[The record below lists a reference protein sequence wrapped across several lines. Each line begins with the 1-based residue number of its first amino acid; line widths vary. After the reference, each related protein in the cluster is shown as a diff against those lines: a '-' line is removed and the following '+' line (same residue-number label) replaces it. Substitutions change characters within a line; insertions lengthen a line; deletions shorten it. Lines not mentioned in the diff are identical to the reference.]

1 MKEIYSSLAGKVLRK
16 EVLLFFKFP
25 LTKVMESKSL
35 FYLFI
40 IIFFCKLIFSVCSN
54 LKIAFISVT
63 ILVKKPIERLR
74 NISPLPFRR
83 ISSYLRR
90 ALASLCC
97 AYERLWNT
105 PKRQNSGIN
114 NFKYKR
120 ACHACSLYIQAI
132 LNGRVIKIKRNAK
145 QCINIDITL

>member
-1 MKEIYSSLAGKVLRK
+1 MLRK

-40 IIFFCKLIFSVCSN
+40 IIFFLQAYIFGLFELKNCFYVCDYFGEETN
-54 LKIAFISVT
+54 R
-63 ILVKKPIERLR
+63 KKSAI
-74 NISPLPFRR
+74 RR

-105 PKRQNSGIN
+105 PKRQNSGVN

-145 QCINIDITL
+145 QYINIDITL

>member
-54 LKIAFISVT
+54 LKITFMSVT

-74 NISPLPFRR
+74 NIS
-83 ISSYLRR
+83 
-90 ALASLCC
+90 
-97 AYERLWNT
+97 
-105 PKRQNSGIN
+105 K
-114 NFKYKR
+114 
-120 ACHACSLYIQAI
+120 
-132 LNGRVIKIKRNAK
+132 
-145 QCINIDITL
+145 NIFLF